1 MTASAALASRRLR
14 KLGDFIEGEVNQ
26 GLVPGAVV
34 QVTQAGQ
41 TIYEAV
47 IGYSQPVVRT
57 PMRRDA
63 VFWLASMTKP
73 VTSVAAMMLIEAGQ
87 LGLHDLV
94 RDYLPA
100 LRHRPEEPPIKVLDL
115 LRHTS
120 GVPYGAPDVSPL
132 HALYHQAKLF
142 DMTQDNA
149 ELAAKIARLPLLSP
163 PGTMFEYGMSTDVLG
178 RLIEVVSGQSL
189 ADFIGQ
195 HISGPL
201 GLASFGF
208 SVGETDRERIAW
220 PLPGDD
226 TTLAPP
232 PFPAAR
238 WCAGGSGLWGTAQDY
253 TRFARM
259 LLGEGELDRVRL
271 LAPLTVRLMTRNHLP
286 EGVRFGPSVQ
296 ALEATAPLPE
306 LGQGFGLGVMVRT
319 KADANPVPGAVGDF
333 GWPGLSGTTFWVDPS
348 RQLVAVLMMR
358 STRHRLR
365 YRTLFREYVYG
376 ALE

>member
-1 MTASAALASRRLR
+1 MTASAALAGQRLR
-14 KLGDFIEGEVNQ
+14 DLGDFIAGEVRQ
-26 GLVPGAVV
+26 GLIPGAVV
-34 QVTQAGQ
+34 LVTQAGQ
-41 TIYEAV
+41 TVYEAA
-47 IGYSQPVVRT
+47 IGHSQPAEHT

-73 VTSVAAMMLIEAGQ
+73 VTSVAAMMLVEAGRI
-87 LGLHDLV
+87 GLHDAV
-94 RDYLPA
+94 RDHLPA
-100 LRHRPEEPPIKVLDL
+100 LRQQAADPPITVLDL

-120 GVPYGAPDVSPL
+120 GLPYGAPDVSPL
-132 HALYHQAKLF
+132 HAQYHRANLF
-142 DMTQDNA
+142 DMAQDNA
-149 ELAAKIARLPLLSP
+149 ELVDKIVRLPLLSP
-163 PGTMFEYGMSTDVLG
+163 PGTMFEYGMSADVLG
-178 RLIEVVSGQSL
+178 RLVEVASGLSL

-195 HISGPL
+195 RICGPL
-201 GLASFGF
+201 GLSSFGF
-208 SVGETDRERIAW
+208 SVGEADRARVAW

-226 TTLAPP
+226 TPLAPP
-232 PFPAAR
+232 PFPAVR

-253 TRFARM
+253 SRFARM
-259 LLGEGELDRVRL
+259 LLGEGALDRVRL
-271 LAPLTVRLMTRNHLP
+271 LAPRTVRLMTRNHLP
-286 EGVRFGPSVQ
+286 DDVRFGPSVQ

-306 LGQGFGLGVMVRT
+306 LGQGFGLGLMVRT

-365 YRTLFREYVYG
+365 YRTLFREHVYR